1 MDTRVIDNT
10 EQHQF
15 ELWHDDERLGVV
27 TYRLTE
33 GVITFVHTE
42 VDPAHD
48 GEGHGAT
55 LAAAVLDSARE
66 RGLRVKPLCPFI
78 ASYITRHPEYA
89 DLVARPGSRSAHD

>member
-1 MDTRVIDNT
+1 MDTRVVDNA
-10 EQHQF
+10 EVRRF
-15 ELWHDDERLGVV
+15 ELWHEDERLGLV
-27 TYRLTE
+27 TYRLAP

-42 VDPAHD
+42 IDPAHG

-78 ASYITRHPEYA
+78 ASYITKHPEYA
-89 DLVARPGSRSAHD
+89 DLLAPGGAR